1 VTRRLTL
8 ITRHGCHL
16 CEDMY
21 RQLEQLREELG
32 FELELVDV
40 DSDEALVRAHGTQ
53 VPVIMLAG
61 SIICHYFLD
70 EVALRAALKH
80 NN

>member
-1 VTRRLTL
+1 MTRLTL

-16 CEDMY
+16 CEDMQQ
-21 RQLEQLREELG
+21 QLEQLREELG

-40 DSDEALVRAHGTQ
+40 DRDDALVRTHGSQ
-53 VPVIMLAG
+53 VPVIMHAG

-70 EVALRAALKH
+70 EVALREALKH